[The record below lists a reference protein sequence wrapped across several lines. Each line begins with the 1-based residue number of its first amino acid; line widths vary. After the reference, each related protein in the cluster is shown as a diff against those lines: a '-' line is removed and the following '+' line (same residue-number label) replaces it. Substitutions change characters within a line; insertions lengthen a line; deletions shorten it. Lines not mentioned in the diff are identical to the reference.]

1 MVSYLQKIL
10 PVAMLLGFFS
20 SFAQTIDKKN
30 LVQMDP
36 IVCYASGLVE
46 KSSIP
51 PPEAYLKRLKSGN
64 DKTANIIVDYIGFSQ
79 EAKASFQAAVE
90 IWEYLIDSDIP
101 IYIQATWSSSL
112 DDNVLGSCGATYFG
126 HNFEGALQ
134 KDTYYPIALVEK
146 LLREEVTNESD
157 PDMAAR
163 FNSKINWYYGTDG
176 NPPFN
181 KYDLISTVLHEIG
194 HGLGFIGF
202 MDKNGL
208 VGSYDGF
215 GDHEPTSFDRY
226 IATGTGQKLTDTNTF
241 PNPSSELGNQLT
253 SNSLWFYSPVFVNS
267 ASNPKPRLYA
277 PFTWN
282 DGSSVYHLNDATYPS
297 GTINSLMTH
306 AAGMGE
312 SILDPG
318 PITLGILADI
328 GWKSIQ
334 ITHEN
339 VKDIETIPETRKIEA
354 EIHSDYPLD
363 SAAIFLYYSKD
374 AFSTYDS
381 SLFTINKSTNKF
393 EALMPLSSGI
403 SKINYYI
410 SARDDKDRTF
420 TKPSFAP
427 EDSYEF
433 SIGPDNS
440 FPTITHEKIPYFLLG
455 SNTHIVADADDNL
468 GIDTIYVEHF
478 LNGVQQP
485 SFGLTKQKGTKYV
498 GNFHFSG
505 PGPVDGDTI
514 NYRLVAI
521 DASSSKNTTFLPVRK
536 PFETRVE
543 QVFEPVNKFSSDLL
557 VEKRE
562 FISSDF
568 TVGHISGFDNDALHS
583 PHPYPEAVEAGLS
596 FNFTAILK
604 YPIII
609 VDGGSFSY
617 DEVVLVEP
625 GADLNSYGDPDFW
638 DYVIVEGSKD
648 MGNNW
653 LPIIDGYDSGENT
666 LWENAY
672 NQNMNGDNSTTVGTK
687 DLFIP
692 KNIVLTENENFVA
705 GDTILIRFRLFSDQ
719 MAAGWGWAIDNIRI
733 QIPTANEAVPSEIVQ
748 NAYLYPNPLKDEL
761 NVSIVTYKPLN
772 QFSCDIYNSYG
783 QLVLTKNQSAFGNNF
798 SDKIDVSGLTSGM
811 YVVKL
816 TVNGQIIETK
826 KVMKK

>member
-1 MVSYLQKIL
+1 MTSYFQKII
-10 PVAMLLGFFS
+10 PVLMLLGFFS
-20 SFAQTIDKKN
+20 SFAQTIDKKS

-36 IVCYASGLVE
+36 VVCYASGLVE

-64 DKTANIIVDYIGFSQ
+64 DKTARIIVDYIGFSQ

-90 IWEYLIDSDIP
+90 IWEYLIDSEIP

-146 LLREEVTNESD
+146 LVMEEVTGAND

-163 FNSKINWYYGTDG
+163 FNSNINWYYGTDG
-176 NPPFN
+176 NPPSN

-215 GDHEPTSFDRY
+215 GDNEPTSFDRY
-226 IATGTGQKLTDTNTF
+226 VATGTGQKLTDTDLF
-241 PNPSSELGNQLT
+241 LNPSEELGNKLT
-253 SNSLWFYSPVFVNS
+253 SNSLWFYSPIFINS
-267 ASNPKPRLYA
+267 EAKTKPKLYA
-277 PFTWN
+277 PTIWN
-282 DGSSVYHLNDATYPS
+282 SGSSVYHLNDATYPS

-339 VKDIETIPETRKIEA
+339 VKDIETISEARKIEA
-354 EIHSDYPLD
+354 EIYSDYPLD
-363 SAAIFLYYSKD
+363 STAIFLFYSKD

-393 EALMPLSSGI
+393 EALLPLSPGD
-403 SKINYYI
+403 SKVNYYI
-410 SARDDKDRTF
+410 AAKDDQSRIF

-427 EDSYEF
+427 ENSYEF
-433 SIGPDNS
+433 SIGPDNT
-440 FPTITHEKIPYFLLG
+440 FPTITHEKIPHLLLG
-455 SNTHIVADADDNL
+455 SNTEIVAIADDNL

-478 LNGVQQP
+478 LNGIQQT
-485 SFGLTKQKGTKYV
+485 SFGLKKQTGNTYK
-498 GNFHFSG
+498 GNFIFND
-505 PGPVDGDTI
+505 PGANDGDNI
-514 NYRLVAI
+514 DYRIIAI
-521 DASSSKNTTFLPVRK
+521 DSSTSKNTTFLPVK
-536 PFETRVE
+536 KYFSTTIE
-543 QVFEPVNKFSSDLL
+543 QVFEPVNKFSSDLAL
-557 VEKRE
+557 DKRE

-568 TVGHISGFDNDALHS
+568 TVEHISGFDDPALHS

-609 VDGGSFSY
+609 ADGGSFSY

-638 DYVIVEGSKD
+638 DYVIIEGSKD

-653 LPIIDGYDSGENT
+653 LPLIDGYDSGENT
-666 LWENAY
+666 IWASAY
-672 NQNMNGDNSTTVGTK
+672 NQNIVENNSTTVGTK
-687 DLFIP
+687 DLFIH

-705 GDTILIRFRLFSDQ
+705 GDTILIRFRLYSDQ
-719 MAAGWGWAIDNIRI
+719 LAAGWGWAIDNIRI
-733 QIPTANEAVPSEIVQ
+733 QIPTANEAFPSQIVQ
-748 NAYLYPNPLKDEL
+748 NAYLYPNPLKNEL
-761 NVSIVTYKPLN
+761 NVSILTYEPMN
-772 QFSCDIYNSYG
+772 QISCDIYNSYG
-783 QLVLTKNQSAFGNNF
+783 QLVLAKNQNTSGNSF
-798 SDKIDVSGLTSGM
+798 SDKIDVSGLISGM
-811 YVVKL
+811 YIVKL
-816 TVNGQIIETK
+816 TVNGQVIEAK
-826 KVMKK
+826 KIMKK